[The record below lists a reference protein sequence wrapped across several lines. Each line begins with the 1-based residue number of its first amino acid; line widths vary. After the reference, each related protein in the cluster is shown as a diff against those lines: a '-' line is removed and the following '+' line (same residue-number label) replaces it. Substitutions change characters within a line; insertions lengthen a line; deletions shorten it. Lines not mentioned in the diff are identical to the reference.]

1 MEGLVTSLEQL
12 REEVEYFSQ
21 FEAFSWD
28 TETLPGPAG
37 PGTRG
42 IPTQNRVV
50 WLSMATYGRA
60 IVIPMGHPN
69 GNILLKKAYRKKNK
83 VTGKFENFPPQFDEP
98 PIQLRASEV
107 FDILRPLFF
116 SDRTKIAHNATFDFI
131 SVEKHFGEIPPGPMS
146 DSIVLQWLLD
156 ENIGTVEGA
165 SAELIDSFGSVFNP
179 ELTDYLEENR
189 SGPKRP
195 KSKGLKDLTK
205 FYYGVDYDKE
215 EVGKQIELHPFNIV
229 AQYALQD
236 AKYTWLLWR
245 QFDEMCLAQDLQDIR
260 ELEEAV
266 TPVCCAMGLEGAP
279 VDYQAIRYLDE
290 YLTQEM
296 VRVETLIYRA
306 AGRQFNINSPKQKQ
320 ELLYGF
326 KKDGG
331 QGLKPTH
338 LTKTAKDKKKKDRN
352 FKPDIHSWSTDKNAL
367 KGFKDNELCKLL
379 LEYAEYDKLR
389 STYVRGYLGDPDDP
403 VKKPCLIFDG
413 RIHTDLVQYGTVTGR
428 FSSRAPNLQ
437 NIPAPNSELGKKVR
451 GLFKAPLGYKLLVAD
466 YGQMELRI
474 LASYIGFGGLFDGF
488 QAGIDAHTQTAALVF
503 GVAIEKVEKW
513 MRAAA
518 KTLNFAIV
526 YGAGPDKVADMLKMS
541 MEEAEELLAN
551 HRKAFPE
558 IYKFKREVINAAK
571 RREIPHIRTIL
582 RRVRRLW
589 DLHIDPGDRE
599 NRWKIL
605 RAERQLFNSLIQGS
619 LGDIIKLAM
628 IRLHRMLEEDAKENP
643 GKEIKLILSVHDELV
658 LLCPEDRV
666 NVGSALLREA
676 MLGDE
681 IQDLIGV
688 PLDVGDV
695 AVVDRWSEAKE

>member
-12 REEVEYFSQ
+12 REEVRYFSQ

-28 TETLPGPAG
+28 TETMPGPAG

-42 IPTQNRVV
+42 IPTQNKVV
-50 WLSMATYGRA
+50 WLSMATYGRS

-83 VTGKFENFPPQFDEP
+83 ETGQFENFPAQFDSP
-98 PIQLRASEV
+98 PAQLRPSEV
-107 FDILRPLFF
+107 FEILRPLFF
-116 SDRTKIAHNATFDFI
+116 SDRIKIAHNATFDFI
-131 SVEKHFGEIPPGPMS
+131 SVEKNFGEIPLGPMS

-156 ENIGTVEGA
+156 ENIGTLEGV
-165 SAELIDSFGSVFNP
+165 STDTFGLDDDDEPSY
-179 ELTDYLEENR
+179 DGR
-189 SGPKRP
+189 KRP

-205 FYYGVDYDKE
+205 FYFGVDYDKE
-215 EVGKQIELHPFNIV
+215 EVGKRIEDHPFHVV

-236 AKYTWLLWR
+236 ARYTWLLYKR
-245 QFDEMCLAQDLQDIR
+245 FDIWCREQGLQPIR
-260 ELEEAV
+260 ELEEG
-266 TPVCCAMGLEGAP
+266 TTEVCCDMGLTGAP
-279 VDYQAIRYLDE
+279 VDAQAIRLLDD
-290 YLTQEM
+290 YLTREM

-306 AGRQFNINSPKQKQ
+306 AKQQFNLNSPKQKQ
-320 ELLYGF
+320 VVLYGL

-331 QGLKPTH
+331 QGLKPTK

-352 FKPDIHSWSTDKNAL
+352 FKPDITSWSTDAEAL
-367 KGFKDNELCKLL
+367 KAFKDNEVVKYL
-379 LEYAEYDKLR
+379 LEYAEYSKLR

-403 VKKPCLIFDG
+403 IKKPCLIFDG

-451 GLFKAPLGYKLLVAD
+451 GLFKAPQGFKLLVAD

-488 QAGIDAHTQTAALVF
+488 CAGIDAHTQTAALVF
-503 GVAIEKVEKW
+503 EVAVENVEKW
-513 MRAAA
+513 QRGAA

-526 YGAGPDKVADMLKMS
+526 YGAGPDKVADMLGMT
-541 MEEAEELLAN
+541 MDEAKQLLAN

-558 IYKFKREVINAAK
+558 IYKFKKEVINAAK

-582 RRVRRLW
+582 GRIRRVW
-589 DLHIDPGDRE
+589 DLMVDPSSE
-599 NRWKIL
+599 EKWKVW

-628 IRLHRMLEEDAKENP
+628 IRLHKALKEDAKKDP
-643 GKEIKLILSVHDELV
+643 GNEIKLILSVHDELV

-681 IQDLIGV
+681 IQDLIRV
-688 PLDVGDV
+688 PLDVGEV
-695 AVVDRWSEAKE
+695 AIVDRWSEAKE